1 MDPAPTRPFL
11 WAMFPKRVSLVCC
24 GAFLLVTWNAILVLL
39 LLGRGPPGEAQPGA
53 AEHPTADMV
62 GDVIRIADAFESEL
76 KKQKDILKQIL
87 RHRPLWQPTNRTGP
101 KAVAPGRPVI
111 PILVIACNRVTVRR
125 CVDKLLQ
132 LRPAADLHPIV
143 VSQDCGHAETA
154 EVIRSYGDRVTHL
167 RQPDL
172 SDVPVPL
179 EHRKFQG
186 YYKISRHY
194 RWALNQ
200 VFRNLTY
207 SSVVVVEDDLEV
219 TGLHLQNN
227 NNNIFIYILYI
238 FF

>member
-1 MDPAPTRPFL
+1 
-11 WAMFPKRVSLVCC
+11 MFRKRVSLICC

-39 LLGRGPPGEAQPGA
+39 LLGRGPSGQPSEAQVGV
-53 AEHPTADMV
+53 AEMPTVDMV

-76 KKQKDILKQIL
+76 KKQKDILNQIL
-87 RHRPLWQPTNRTGP
+87 RHRPLWEPVNRTRTKVVTP
-101 KAVAPGRPVI
+101 RRPVI

-132 LRPAADLHPIV
+132 LRPAADLHPII
-143 VSQDCGHAETA
+143 VSQDCGHPETA
-154 EVIRSYGDRVTHL
+154 DVIRSYGDKVTHL

-172 SDVPVPL
+172 SDVPVQF
-179 EHRKFQG
+179 EHKKFQG

-194 RWALNQ
+194 HWALNQ

-219 TGLHLQNN
+219 TGLQVQNN
-227 NNNIFIYILYI
+227 NNNVYLFIYLS
-238 FF
+238 